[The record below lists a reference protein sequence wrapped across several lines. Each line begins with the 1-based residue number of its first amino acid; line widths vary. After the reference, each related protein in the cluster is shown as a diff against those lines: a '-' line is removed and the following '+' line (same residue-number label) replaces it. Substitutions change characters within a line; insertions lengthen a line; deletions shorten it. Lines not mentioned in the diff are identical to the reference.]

1 MKKSTTPTIKTLAM
15 ETTAH
20 LNKTMARTTINT
32 FENFALLSAKAFIDS
47 YEWLLYAVGKTYDV
61 YTILE
66 VQYDFE
72 DALRCVRRIITN
84 VEMNNYNDTVR
95 KAFSIGNIGSLL
107 NTLKYLIGKTEK
119 INEEAKRQC
128 EKAWHEYE
136 NVGYWLYF
144 LKKKMHE
151 TT

>member
-1 MKKSTTPTIKTLAM
+1 MKKSTAPTIKSLAM
-15 ETTAH
+15 ETTAR
-20 LNKTMARTTINT
+20 LNKTMAKTSIDS
-32 FENFALLSAKAFIDS
+32 FECIALFSAKAIIGS

-66 VQYDFE
+66 VQDDFE
-72 DALRCVRRIITN
+72 EALRCTKRIITN
-84 VEMNNYNDTVR
+84 VEMNNYSDTVR